1 MHQSNGTH
9 SALEPS
15 ASLYDARTKKWK
27 YRDWAEDF
35 DDAKSKAEN
44 YARKFCKAV
53 GLKESFPALGWKETG

>member
-1 MHQSNGTH
+1 MGPIVLWSRQH
-9 SALEPS
+9 PS
-15 ASLYDARTKKWK
+15 TTQTKKWK